1 MMDIL
6 QLLKYS
12 KTTDFSIRNLPFGIV
27 KENGHYAV
35 VTRLGDYVIDVR
47 SFIHIMGL
55 DAFTDIPEEVFFN
68 PYLNDFIAL
77 GKNVTR
83 PLRQAIQDKILE
95 KKFSESIFKMLF
107 TPIDEVEVCMPLR
120 IGDYTDFYS
129 SIEHAT
135 NVGKM
140 FRDPNNP
147 LLPNWLHMPIGYH
160 GRASSIVTTGT
171 PIKRPSGQY
180 QINEGEAPQ
189 FGPCRTLD
197 IEVEMAF
204 VVGKENT
211 LGEPVSVEAAQD
223 HIFGMLTFND
233 WSARDIQRW
242 EYVPLGPFLGKNFAS
257 TISAWVV
264 TMEALEPFLTE
275 GPEQTVDVLPY
286 LKYEGKQNYDIQ
298 LEADLITEDGSA
310 TTICKTNFKYM
321 YWNMC
326 QQLAHH
332 TVNGCNLR
340 VGDLCASGTISGP
353 TEDSFGSL
361 LELSWKGTKP
371 ITLSNGQE
379 RKFLQNGDA
388 INIRAYN
395 EVDGFR
401 VGFGDCY
408 GKIIP

>member
-1 MMDIL
+1 MDIL

-12 KTTDFSIRNLPFGIV
+12 KTSDFSIRNLPFGIV
-27 KENGHYAV
+27 KENGHHMVA
-35 VTRLGDYVIDVR
+35 TRLGDYVIDVR

-55 DAFTDIPEEVFFN
+55 ESFAEIPEEVFNNAF
-68 PYLNDFIAL
+68 LNDFIAL
-77 GKNVTR
+77 GKTVTV
-83 PLRQAIQDKILE
+83 PLRKSIQDKILE
-95 KKFSESIFKMLF
+95 GRFSESVFKMIF
-107 TPIDEVEVCMPLR
+107 TPISEVEVCMPLR

-140 FRDPNNP
+140 FRDPANP
-147 LLPNWLHMPIGYH
+147 LLPNWFHMPIGYH
-160 GRASSIVTTGT
+160 GRASSIVPSGT
-171 PIKRPSGQY
+171 AIKRPNGQY
-180 QINEGEAPQ
+180 QVNDGEPPQ

-204 VVGKENT
+204 VIGKENAM
-211 LGEPVSVEAAQD
+211 GSPIHAENAEE
-223 HIFGMLTFND
+223 HIFGMVTFND

-257 TISAWVV
+257 TISPWVV
-264 TMEALEPFLTE
+264 TLEALAPFRVE
-275 GPEQTVDVLPY
+275 GPEQTTEVLPY
-286 LKYEGKQNYDIQ
+286 LKTQGARNYDIQ
-298 LEADLITEDGSA
+298 MEADLIAEDGSI

-332 TVNGCNLR
+332 TVNGCNMK

-353 TEDSFGSL
+353 TEDSFGSM
-361 LELSWKGTKP
+361 LELSWKGTRP
-371 ITLSNGQE
+371 IHLSNGEQ

-395 EVDGFR
+395 ETEGFR
-401 VGFGDCY
+401 IGFGDCS

>member
-55 DAFTDIPEEVFFN
+55 DAFTDIPEEVFIN

-275 GPEQTVDVLPY
+275 GPEQTVEVLPY

-401 VGFGDCY
+401 VGLGDCY

>member
-1 MMDIL
+1 MDIL

-27 KENGHYAV
+27 KESGHYTV
-35 VTRLGDYVIDVR
+35 VSRLGDYVIDMR

-55 DAFTDIPEEVFFN
+55 DEFTDIPEEVFVN

-77 GKNVTR
+77 GKRVTV
-83 PLRQAIQDKILE
+83 PLRKAIQEKILE
-95 KKFSESIFKMLF
+95 LKFSESVFKMIF
-107 TPIDEVEVCMPLR
+107 TPIEDVEVCMPLR

-160 GRASSIVTTGT
+160 GRASSIVPSGT
-171 PIKRPSGQY
+171 EIRRPIGQY
-180 QINEGEAPQ
+180 QINEGENPQ
-189 FGPCRTLD
+189 FGPCRGLD
-197 IEVEMAF
+197 IEVELAF
-204 VVGKENT
+204 VVGKENKM
-211 LGEPVSVEAAQD
+211 GEPVGVRQAAD
-223 HIFGMLTFND
+223 HIFGMVTFND
-233 WSARDIQRW
+233 WTARDIQRW

-264 TMEALEPFLTE
+264 TMEALEPFITE
-275 GPEQTVDVLPY
+275 GPQQTVEVLPY
-286 LKYEGKQNYDIQ
+286 LQFEGKQNYDIR
-298 LEADLITEDGSA
+298 LEADLITEDGSV

-332 TVNGCNLR
+332 TVNGCNLK

-353 TEDSFGSL
+353 TEDSFGSMM
-361 LELSWKGTKP
+361 ELSWKGTKP
-371 ITLSNGQE
+371 IQLVNGQE
-379 RKFLQNGDA
+379 RKYLQNGDA

-395 EVDGFR
+395 ETEGYR

>member
-1 MMDIL
+1 MDIL
-6 QLLKYS
+6 QLLKHS
-12 KTTDFSIRNLPFGIV
+12 KSTDFSIRNLPFGIV
-27 KENGHYAV
+27 KENGHHAV
-35 VTRLGDYVIDVR
+35 VSRLGDYVIDVR

-55 DAFTDIPEEVFFN
+55 DAFTDIPEEVFIN
-68 PYLNDFIAL
+68 PFLNDFIAL

-107 TPIDEVEVCMPLR
+107 TPIEEVEVCMPLR

-129 SIEHAT
+129 SLEHAT

-140 FRDPNNP
+140 FRDPSNP

-204 VVGKENT
+204 VVGKENP
-211 LGEPVSVEAAQD
+211 LGEPVTVENAHD
-223 HIFGMLTFND
+223 HIFGMVTFND

-275 GPEQTVDVLPY
+275 GPSQTVEVLPY
-286 LKYEGKQNYDIQ
+286 LQYHGKQNYDIQ
-298 LEADLITEDGSA
+298 LEADLITEDGSV
-310 TTICKTNFKYM
+310 TTICKTNFKFM

-371 ITLSNGQE
+371 LTLSNGQE

-408 GKIIP
+408 GKIIA